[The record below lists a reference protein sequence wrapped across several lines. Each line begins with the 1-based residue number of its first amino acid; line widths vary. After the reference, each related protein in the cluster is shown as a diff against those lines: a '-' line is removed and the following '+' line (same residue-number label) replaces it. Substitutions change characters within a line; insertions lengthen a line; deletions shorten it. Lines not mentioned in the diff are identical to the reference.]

1 MCDCWLQPSEQQHCA
16 WINRTLEI
24 HRKCVNVHW
33 LWGSHE
39 LRFLRWSRG
48 VVFSPFRHRL
58 RRSDI
63 LLSSTNSSPSIGLVE
78 NETKNFC
85 VSDSTMHLK
94 TPLKSPADGWGTEA
108 DFRNPFLL
116 RSPESQYYNANVPRH
131 LQWRGGLHTT
141 RSISS
146 FTFCTMT
153 RRNKNKYH
161 IDFKLGHQVRL
172 SSNKKYPMSILHE
185 RNSHLNTRGHF

>member
-1 MCDCWLQPSEQQHCA
+1 MLNGHWPHGLSTWNWVRDAIIIRDLLRDCTTGCGTDGSFYSTRLQPSEQQHCA

-39 LRFLRWSRG
+39 LRFLRRSRG
-48 VVFSPFRHRL
+48 VIFSPFRHRL

-63 LLSSTNSSPSIGLVE
+63 LLSSTNSSPTIGLVE

-131 LQWRGGLHTT
+131 LQWRGGLHT
-141 RSISS
+141 
-146 FTFCTMT
+146 
-153 RRNKNKYH
+153 
-161 IDFKLGHQVRL
+161 
-172 SSNKKYPMSILHE
+172 
-185 RNSHLNTRGHF
+185 